1 MMVTKKE
8 EVDTDFCVIDEED
21 VELYLGRKKI
31 TKDERDDI
39 ERVGDFE
46 I

>member
-1 MMVTKKE
+1 MVIKKE
-8 EVDTDFCVIDEED
+8 EVDTTFCIIDEED

-31 TKDERDDI
+31 TKDEREDV